1 MNAQSQ
7 RQLDAR
13 LRARFQR
20 RLLNWYEKNKRDL
33 PWRRTHD
40 AYRIWVAEIMLQ
52 QTTVATVIPYYERF
66 LARFPTLRDL
76 ADAPRDDVLRWWAGL
91 GYYARARNLHKAA
104 QEVVKRY
111 DGSIPQ
117 NPQELGSLPG
127 VGRYTA
133 GAILSIAFNQEVPL
147 LDGNVTRVLC
157 RVFHVTG
164 DPARSPALRRLWSLA
179 EELIPKG
186 KAREFNQAMMEL
198 GALVCTPTPRCE
210 VCPVG
215 GLCEAKQLNKQT
227 QLPAPTRKRTIKEV
241 EDVAAL
247 IRWEGDASA
256 KPSGWEGDA
265 PAKPSGWEGD
275 APAKPSGSAG
285 ASPFA
290 LPHRAT
296 SAQRLVWWTVGVPA
310 RHDSEQRN
318 ARRRPASHA
327 ARTVGRQSQSRL
339 AHRHLSAESRTPPPH
354 PALLCVRPYRREAAR
369 PRLRRLEVGD
379 LGGDLA
385 AAAFDGAEEGGGGV
399 DTGGGAVEVEVALLK
414 M

>member
-127 VGRYTA
+127 VGRYTV

-227 QLPAPTRKRTIKEV
+227 QLPAPIRKRTIKEV

-265 PAKPSGWEGD
+265 PAKPSG
-275 APAKPSGSAG
+275 SAG
-285 ASPFA
+285 ASPSRYLIVQRPLNGLWGGLWEFPRGTIQNSETPAAALRRTLRELLGVKVKVGSLIATFQQRVEHRRLTLRCFA
-290 LPHRAT
+290 CALTDGRPRALGCEDWKWAT
-296 SAQRLVWWTVGVPA
+296 LEEILRQPLSTAQRRVV
-310 RHDSEQRN
+310 E
-318 ARRRPASHA
+318 
-327 ARTVGRQSQSRL
+327 
-339 AHRHLSAESRTPPPH
+339 
-354 PALLCVRPYRREAAR
+354 ALTREAEQWR
-369 PRLRRLEVGD
+369 SKWPC
-379 LGGDLA
+379 
-385 AAAFDGAEEGGGGV
+385 
-399 DTGGGAVEVEVALLK
+399 
-414 M
+414 